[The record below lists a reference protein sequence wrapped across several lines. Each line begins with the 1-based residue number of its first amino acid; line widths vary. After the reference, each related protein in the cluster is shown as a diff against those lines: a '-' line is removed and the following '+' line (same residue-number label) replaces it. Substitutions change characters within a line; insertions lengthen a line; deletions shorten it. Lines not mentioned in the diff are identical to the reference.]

1 MGYFIGSLMKR
12 RYKEDVPILR
22 RIFWGK
28 KRWIL
33 TSDFTYAYLD
43 QNGSKQYI
51 TAPQGMIT
59 DGGTIPRCFWWYVK
73 PSSRKL
79 FPAYVIHDVMRKN
92 PIKFDRKEAD
102 RLFFDML
109 IELGLDTNKAVIMFL
124 AVSK

>member
-1 MGYFIGSLMKR
+1 MGYFIGSLTKR
-12 RYKEDVPILR
+12 RYKEDVPFLR
-22 RIFWGK
+22 RLFWGR

-33 TSDFTYAYLD
+33 TSDFTYVHLHRDGYRH
-43 QNGSKQYI
+43 YI
-51 TAPQGMIT
+51 TAPKGMIT
-59 DGGTIPRCFWWYVK
+59 DGGTIPRLFWWYVK

-102 RLFFDML
+102 KIFFDML
-109 IELGLDTNKAVIMFL
+109 IELGVDTNKAVTMFL